1 MVSGSGFVTGGF
13 DMRVRSTALLVAV
26 FPSILFLSGEALRG
40 AAVPQAPAAGQ
51 VTTAESLRQIIPG
64 HYMYSAF
71 TAGRPFS
78 SGIIVTNE
86 GVLVLDT
93 LGSEAVGRAQR
104 ESISSV
110 IKQPVRY
117 VVSSSFHDQYSK
129 GNLAYPDIF
138 KIGHDNYRAG
148 LLDQM
153 QRGGASPEEQRA
165 RLPNATFRDRM
176 TLHAGGKEIQILYFG
191 RAHTTGDSV
200 VFVPQ
205 DRIAYLSELFFSDE
219 FPNMAQGYGVS
230 WLRVL
235 DSIEALDADIFVPGH
250 GPLPS
255 DPRATRAGLRRMR
268 QTLVDARDA
277 IQSELTKGASED
289 QTAAA
294 VKLQQYEKLPNYA
307 AQRETTV
314 RRMYKEMA
322 GQLP

>member
-1 MVSGSGFVTGGF
+1 
-13 DMRVRSTALLVAV
+13 MRVRSTVLLVAV
-26 FPSILFLSGEALRG
+26 FPSILFLSGEELRG

-51 VTTAESLRQIIPG
+51 TTTAESLRQIIPG

-110 IKQPVRY
+110 IKQPIRY

-148 LLDQM
+148 LLEQM

-165 RLPNATFRDRM
+165 RLPHATFRDRM

-268 QTLVDARDA
+268 QILVDARDA

-294 VKLQQYEKLPNYA
+294 VKLQQYENLPNYA